1 MSIHVE
7 IGLTDERM
15 TCLFTTVRDMAIEL
29 NDYAAV
35 LKQIASYDANDI
47 ERAYMAFVLGSYMG
61 LSRARAEEEEKKESK
76 RERSI
81 KNAITNDASRSYH

>member
-1 MSIHVE
+1 MSIHVK

-15 TCLFTTVRDMAIEL
+15 TCLFTTVQDMAFEL
-29 NDYAAV
+29 NDYAEV

-61 LSRARAEEEEKKESK
+61 LSRAREEKEEKK
-76 RERSI
+76 ERSI